1 MSSRLSL
8 ESVIQAIGIPADA
21 RVDMRVPKKL
31 LLEQGAPTS
40 ADKRAIQDGLDE
52 LQWFGACKPTTI
64 GIPVFRDES
73 REYLEIAV
81 VGCVFRPGARVA
93 RLIELIHR
101 AIPYPVFL
109 ISQDDGGVR
118 LSTAHKRHAQNEAA
132 KTVAELLVVSP
143 PLGMVGDAAISE
155 FLSSLSL
162 SRLTSA
168 TLFDIVERWRERIE
182 ALDASQKIGS
192 FSLLRTQD
200 SVEKRRLALA
210 KYENLLKERA
220 SLAAQ
225 AKRSK
230 QMNEQI
236 SLNLRIKAIDMEID
250 RTKGDI
256 SGGVC

>member
-1 MSSRLSL
+1 MSERLSFAAI
-8 ESVIQAIGIPADA
+8 IQAIGLPPDA

-64 GIPVFRDES
+64 GVPAFRDEA

-81 VGCVFRPGARVA
+81 VGCMFRPGARVA

-109 ISQDDGGVR
+109 ISQDDGGTR

-132 KTVAELLVVSP
+132 KTVSELLVVSP
-143 PLGMVGDAAISE
+143 PLAAVGEAATSE

-162 SRLTSA
+162 SGLTSQ

-182 ALDASQKIGS
+182 ALDAARKMGS
-192 FSLLRTQD
+192 FLLLASQD
-200 SVEKRRLALA
+200 SIEKRRLALA

-220 SLAAQ
+220 SLVAQ

-230 QMNEQI
+230 QMNEQV
-236 SLNLRIKAIDMEID
+236 SLNLRIKAIDAEID
-250 RTKGDI
+250 RAKADI
-256 SGGVC
+256 SGGAS

>member
-1 MSSRLSL
+1 MSSGLSL
-8 ESVIQAIGIPADA
+8 EAVIQAIGLPPDA

-64 GIPVFRDES
+64 GVPAFHDGS

-109 ISQDDGGVR
+109 ISQDDDGIR
-118 LSTAHKRHAQNEAA
+118 LSTAHKRRAQNEAA

-143 PLGMVGDAAISE
+143 PLGTVGEAAASE

-168 TLFDIVERWRERIE
+168 TLFDVVERWRERIE
-182 ALDASQKIGS
+182 ALDASQKIGR
-192 FSLLRTQD
+192 FSLLGTQD
-200 SVEKRRLALA
+200 SVEKRRLGLA

-220 SLAAQ
+220 GLAAQ

-230 QMNEQI
+230 QINEQV
-236 SLNLRIKAIDMEID
+236 SLNLRIKAIDVEVD
-250 RTKGDI
+250 RAKADI
-256 SGGVC
+256 SGGVS